1 MTRPV
6 SWRRFRLPLVA
17 GVCLAALS
25 AVALGVLPQEQGTVD
40 LLTQANVTLSGAA
53 ATDVSGYSVAPA
65 GDVNGDGLADLI
77 VGAPYADPSSSRDA
91 AGSSYVIYG
100 KASPSDVDLASLGS
114 SGFRIDGV
122 ATDDQAG
129 TSVASAGD
137 INGDGFADL
146 IVGAPFADPSTR
158 TDGGRSYVIYGRA
171 AGSNLDLRSPGSAV
185 RIVGAAARDH
195 SGVSVA
201 SAGDVNG
208 DGWTD
213 LVVGAPDADPFSRT
227 DAGSSYVIYGSAS
240 LADVD
245 LRSLGVRGFRIDGAA
260 AEDSSGRSVAPAGDI
275 NGDGYAEV
283 IVGAPS
289 ADPPSRTN
297 AGSSYVIYGKASPS
311 NVDLALPLGSNG
323 FRIEG
328 AAAGDQSGSSV
339 ASAGD
344 INGDGRTDVIV
355 GAPWADPFSRTSAGS
370 SYVLYGTASPSDV
383 DLASPLG
390 SSGFR
395 IDGAADSTFSGDS
408 VAAAGDIN
416 VDGRADVIVGAP
428 LSDPSSRTNA
438 GSSYVVYGTAS
449 PSNVDLASLGFS
461 GFRIDGAAA
470 GDSSGDSVAPAG
482 DINGDGRADV
492 IVGASGA
499 SPFSRT
505 GAGSSYVIYGF
516 RPASVSYPGAITAT
530 VGTPIT
536 SVTPTVRRT
545 GAATFSVSPA
555 LPAGLSLDTAT
566 GVISGTPT
574 EAATVTST
582 VTMTDLSGT
591 ATTTVS
597 VTVTAL
603 PAPLPAAQPA
613 APAAQSAAPAAQPLA
628 LKGRMACTGNVC
640 ATSGTLP
647 AGATGIVQSATA
659 EGKKAARAK
668 CSMKTT
674 GKGTKAKRTFT
685 CTLRVTK
692 GTWTVTTSARAKNG
706 TIVAQSVLTK
716 RVK

>member
-25 AVALGVLPQEQGTVD
+25 AVALGVLPQQQGTVD

-77 VGAPYADPSSSRDA
+77 VGAPYADPSSGDA

-100 KASPSDVDLASLGS
+100 RASPSDVDLASLGS
-114 SGFRIDGV
+114 SGFRIDGF
-122 ATDDQAG
+122 ATDDRTG

-137 INGDGFADL
+137 INDDGFADV

-171 AGSNLDLRSPGSAV
+171 AGSNLDLRSSGSSV
-185 RIVGAAARDH
+185 RIVGAAAGDH

-213 LVVGAPDADPFSRT
+213 LVVGAPDADPSSRT

-245 LRSLGVRGFRIDGAA
+245 LGSLGVRGFRIDGAA
-260 AEDSSGRSVAPAGDI
+260 AEDSSGHSVAPAGDI
-275 NGDGYAEV
+275 NGDGYA
-283 IVGAPS
+283 
-289 ADPPSRTN
+289 
-297 AGSSYVIYGKASPS
+297 
-311 NVDLALPLGSNG
+311 
-323 FRIEG
+323 
-328 AAAGDQSGSSV
+328 
-339 ASAGD
+339 
-344 INGDGRTDVIV
+344 DVIV
-355 GAPWADPFSRTSAGS
+355 GAPYADPPSR
-370 SYVLYGTASPSDV
+370 
-383 DLASPLG
+383 
-390 SSGFR
+390 
-395 IDGAADSTFSGDS
+395 ST
-408 VAAAGDIN
+408 
-416 VDGRADVIVGAP
+416 
-428 LSDPSSRTNA
+428 A

-449 PSNVDLASLGFS
+449 PSNVDLASLGSS

-613 APAAQSAAPAAQPLA
+613 APAAQSAAPVAQPLA
-628 LKGRMACTGNVC
+628 LQGRMACTGNVC

-647 AGATGIVQSATA
+647 AGATGVAQSATA

-674 GKGTKAKRTFT
+674 GKGARAKRTFT
-685 CTLRVTK
+685 CTLRVTT

-706 TIVAQSVLTK
+706 TTVAQSVVTK

>member
-77 VGAPYADPSSSRDA
+77 VGAPYADPSSGDA

-100 KASPSDVDLASLGS
+100 RASPSDVDLASLGS
-114 SGFRIDGV
+114 SGFRIDGF
-122 ATDDQAG
+122 ATDDQTG

-137 INGDGFADL
+137 INDDGFADV

-158 TDGGRSYVIYGRA
+158 TDGGRSYVIYGSA
-171 AGSNLDLRSPGSAV
+171 AGSNLDLRSSGSSV
-185 RIVGAAARDH
+185 RIVGAAAGDH

-208 DGWTD
+208 DGRTD
-213 LVVGAPDADPFSRT
+213 LVVGAPDADPSSRT

-240 LADVD
+240 PADVD

-260 AEDSSGRSVAPAGDI
+260 AEDSSGHSVAPAGDI
-275 NGDGYAEV
+275 NGDGYADV
-283 IVGAPS
+283 IVGAPY
-289 ADPPSRTN
+289 ADPPSRST

-311 NVDLALPLGSNG
+311 NVDLASPLGSNG

-328 AAAGDQSGSSV
+328 AAAGDLSGSSV

-370 SYVLYGTASPSDV
+370 SYVVYGTTSPSNV
-383 DLASPLG
+383 ELASPLG

-395 IDGAADSTFSGDS
+395 IDGAA
-408 VAAAGDIN
+408 A
-416 VDGRADVIVGAP
+416 R
-428 LSDPSSRTNA
+428 
-438 GSSYVVYGTAS
+438 
-449 PSNVDLASLGFS
+449 
-461 GFRIDGAAA
+461 
-470 GDSSGDSVAPAG
+470 DSSGDSVAPAG

-603 PAPLPAAQPA
+603 PAPLPAAQP
-613 APAAQSAAPAAQPLA
+613 LA
-628 LKGRMACTGNVC
+628 LKVRMACRGPACT
-640 ATSGTLP
+640 TKGTLP
-647 AGATGIVQSATA
+647 AGATRIGQSATA
-659 EGKKAARAK
+659 QGKKAARAK
-668 CSMKTT
+668 CSLKAT
-674 GKGTKAKRTFT
+674 GKGKKAKRTFT

-706 TIVAQSVLTK
+706 TTVAQSVVTK

>member
-1 MTRPV
+1 M
-6 SWRRFRLPLVA
+6 
-17 GVCLAALS
+17 
-25 AVALGVLPQEQGTVD
+25 
-40 LLTQANVTLSGAA
+40 SGAA

-77 VGAPYADPSSSRDA
+77 VGAPYADPSSGDA

-100 KASPSDVDLASLGS
+100 RASPSDVDLASLGS
-114 SGFRIDGV
+114 SGFRIDGF
-122 ATDDQAG
+122 ATDDQTG

-137 INGDGFADL
+137 INDDGFADV

-171 AGSNLDLRSPGSAV
+171 AGSNLDLRSSGSAV
-185 RIVGAAARDH
+185 RIVGAAAGDH

-208 DGWTD
+208 DGRTD
-213 LVVGAPDADPFSRT
+213 LVVGAPDADPSSRT

-240 LADVD
+240 PSDVNLA
-245 LRSLGVRGFRIDGAA
+245 SLGVRGFRIDGAA
-260 AEDSSGRSVAPAGDI
+260 AYDSSGRSVAPAGDI
-275 NGDGYAEV
+275 NGDGYADV
-283 IVGAPS
+283 IVGAPY
-289 ADPPSRTN
+289 ADPPSRST

-311 NVDLALPLGSNG
+311 DVDLALPLGSSG
-323 FRIEG
+323 FRIDG

-339 ASAGD
+339 AS
-344 INGDGRTDVIV
+344 
-355 GAPWADPFSRTSAGS
+355 
-370 SYVLYGTASPSDV
+370 
-383 DLASPLG
+383 
-390 SSGFR
+390 
-395 IDGAADSTFSGDS
+395 
-408 VAAAGDIN
+408 
-416 VDGRADVIVGAP
+416 
-428 LSDPSSRTNA
+428 
-438 GSSYVVYGTAS
+438 
-449 PSNVDLASLGFS
+449 
-461 GFRIDGAAA
+461 
-470 GDSSGDSVAPAG
+470 AG

-516 RPASVSYPGAITAT
+516 RPASVSYPGAIIAT
-530 VGTPIT
+530 VGTPIN

-545 GAATFSVSPA
+545 GAITFSVSPA

-597 VTVTAL
+597 VTVNAA
-603 PAPLPAAQPA
+603 PASAPAAQPA
-613 APAAQSAAPAAQPLA
+613 ALATEPLA
-628 LKGRMACTGNVC
+628 LKVRMACKGATCTTG
-640 ATSGTLP
+640 GTLP
-647 AGATGIVQSATA
+647 AGATRIGQSATA
-659 EGKKAARAK
+659 QGKKAARAK
-668 CSMKTT
+668 CSLKAT
-674 GKGTKAKRTFT
+674 GKGKKAKRTFT

-706 TIVAQSVLTK
+706 TTVTQSAATTRIK
-716 RVK
+716 

>member
-25 AVALGVLPQEQGTVD
+25 AVALGVLPQQQGTVD
-40 LLTQANVTLSGAA
+40 LLTQANITLNGAA

-77 VGAPYADPSSSRDA
+77 VGAPYADPSSGDA

-100 KASPSDVDLASLGS
+100 SASPSDVDLLALGS
-114 SGFRIDGV
+114 SGFRIDGAAPGDHSGTSVASAGDVNRDGLADVIVGAPDADPSSRTDAGSSYVIYGSASPADVDLRTLGLRGFRIVGV
-122 ATDDQAG
+122 ATDDQTG
-129 TSVASAGD
+129 TSAASAGD
-137 INGDGFADL
+137 INGDGFADV

-171 AGSNLDLRSPGSAV
+171 AGSN
-185 RIVGAAARDH
+185 
-195 SGVSVA
+195 
-201 SAGDVNG
+201 
-208 DGWTD
+208 
-213 LVVGAPDADPFSRT
+213 
-227 DAGSSYVIYGSAS
+227 
-240 LADVD
+240 VD
-245 LRSLGVRGFRIDGAA
+245 LRSLGSGGFRIDGAA
-260 AEDSSGRSVAPAGDI
+260 AYDSSGRSVAPAGDI

-283 IVGAPS
+283 IVGAPY
-289 ADPPSRTN
+289 ADRPSRT
-297 AGSSYVIYGKASPS
+297 G
-311 NVDLALPLGSNG
+311 
-323 FRIEG
+323 
-328 AAAGDQSGSSV
+328 
-339 ASAGD
+339 
-344 INGDGRTDVIV
+344 
-355 GAPWADPFSRTSAGS
+355 AGS

-383 DLASPLG
+383 DLASPRG

-428 LSDPSSRTNA
+428 LADPSSRTNA

-449 PSNVDLASLGFS
+449 PPDVDLASLGSS

-470 GDSSGDSVAPAG
+470 GDSSGDSVASAG

-530 VGTPIT
+530 VGTPIN

-597 VTVTAL
+597 VTVNAV
-603 PAPLPAAQPA
+603 PASAPATQPA
-613 APAAQSAAPAAQPLA
+613 ALAAEPSA
-628 LKGRMACTGNVC
+628 LKVRMTCKGPVCT
-640 ATSGTLP
+640 TKGTLP
-647 AGATGIVQSATA
+647 AGATGIAQSATA
-659 EGKKAARAK
+659 QGKKAARAK

-674 GKGTKAKRTFT
+674 GKGTKAKRIFT

-692 GTWTVTTSARAKNG
+692 GTWTVTTAARAKNG
-706 TIVAQSVLTK
+706 TTVAQSVVTK

>member
-77 VGAPYADPSSSRDA
+77 VGAPYADPSSGDA

-100 KASPSDVDLASLGS
+100 RASPSDVDLASLGS

-122 ATDDQAG
+122 
-129 TSVASAGD
+129 
-137 INGDGFADL
+137 
-146 IVGAPFADPSTR
+146 
-158 TDGGRSYVIYGRA
+158 
-171 AGSNLDLRSPGSAV
+171 
-185 RIVGAAARDH
+185 
-195 SGVSVA
+195 
-201 SAGDVNG
+201 
-208 DGWTD
+208 
-213 LVVGAPDADPFSRT
+213 
-227 DAGSSYVIYGSAS
+227 
-240 LADVD
+240 
-245 LRSLGVRGFRIDGAA
+245 
-260 AEDSSGRSVAPAGDI
+260 
-275 NGDGYAEV
+275 
-283 IVGAPS
+283 
-289 ADPPSRTN
+289 
-297 AGSSYVIYGKASPS
+297 
-311 NVDLALPLGSNG
+311 
-323 FRIEG
+323 
-328 AAAGDQSGSSV
+328 
-339 ASAGD
+339 
-344 INGDGRTDVIV
+344 
-355 GAPWADPFSRTSAGS
+355 
-370 SYVLYGTASPSDV
+370 
-383 DLASPLG
+383 
-390 SSGFR
+390 
-395 IDGAADSTFSGDS
+395 ADSTFSGDS

-449 PSNVDLASLGFS
+449 PPDVDLASLGSS

-603 PAPLPAAQPA
+603 PAPLPAAQP
-613 APAAQSAAPAAQPLA
+613 LA
-628 LKGRMACTGNVC
+628 LKVRMACRGPACT
-640 ATSGTLP
+640 TKGTLP
-647 AGATGIVQSATA
+647 AGATGVAQSATA

-674 GKGTKAKRTFT
+674 GKGAKAKRTFT

-706 TIVAQSVLTK
+706 TTVAQSVVTK
-716 RVK
+716 RIK

>member
-25 AVALGVLPQEQGTVD
+25 AVALGVLPQQQGTVD
-40 LLTQANVTLSGAA
+40 LLTQANITLNGAA

-77 VGAPYADPSSSRDA
+77 VGAPYADPSSGDA

-100 KASPSDVDLASLGS
+100 SASPSDVDLLALGS
-114 SGFRIDGV
+114 SGFRIDGAAPGDHSGTSVASAGDVNRDGLADVIVGAPDADPSSRTDAGSSYVIYGSASPADVDLRTLGLRGFRIVGV
-122 ATDDQAG
+122 ATDDQTG
-129 TSVASAGD
+129 TSAASAGD
-137 INGDGFADL
+137 INGDGFADV

-171 AGSNLDLRSPGSAV
+171 AGSN
-185 RIVGAAARDH
+185 
-195 SGVSVA
+195 
-201 SAGDVNG
+201 
-208 DGWTD
+208 
-213 LVVGAPDADPFSRT
+213 
-227 DAGSSYVIYGSAS
+227 
-240 LADVD
+240 VD
-245 LRSLGVRGFRIDGAA
+245 LRSLGSGGFRIDGAA
-260 AEDSSGRSVAPAGDI
+260 AYDSSGRSVAPAGDI

-283 IVGAPS
+283 IVGAPY
-289 ADPPSRTN
+289 ADRPSRTD
-297 AGSSYVIYGKASPS
+297 AGSSYVIYGSASPS
-311 NVDLALPLGSNG
+311 NVNLASLGSSG
-323 FRIEG
+323 FRIDG

-344 INGDGRTDVIV
+344 INGDGR
-355 GAPWADPFSRTSAGS
+355 
-370 SYVLYGTASPSDV
+370 
-383 DLASPLG
+383 
-390 SSGFR
+390 
-395 IDGAADSTFSGDS
+395 
-408 VAAAGDIN
+408 
-416 VDGRADVIVGAP
+416 ADVIVGAP
-428 LSDPSSRTNA
+428 LADPSSRTNA

-449 PSNVDLASLGFS
+449 PPDVDLASLGSS

-470 GDSSGDSVAPAG
+470 GDSSGDSVASAG

-530 VGTPIT
+530 VGTPIN

-597 VTVTAL
+597 VTVNAV
-603 PAPLPAAQPA
+603 PASAPATQPA
-613 APAAQSAAPAAQPLA
+613 ALAAEPSA
-628 LKGRMACTGNVC
+628 LKVRMTCKGPVCT
-640 ATSGTLP
+640 TKGTLP
-647 AGATGIVQSATA
+647 AGATGIAQSATA
-659 EGKKAARAK
+659 QGKKAARAK

-674 GKGTKAKRTFT
+674 GKGTKAKRIFT

-692 GTWTVTTSARAKNG
+692 GTWTVTTAARAKNG
-706 TIVAQSVLTK
+706 TTVAQSVVTK

>member
-25 AVALGVLPQEQGTVD
+25 AVALGVLPQQQGTVD
-40 LLTQANVTLSGAA
+40 LLTQANITLNGAA

-77 VGAPYADPSSSRDA
+77 VGAPYADPSSGDA

-100 KASPSDVDLASLGS
+100 SASPSDVDLLALGS
-114 SGFRIDGV
+114 SGFRIDGAAPGDHSGTSVASAGDVNRDGLADVIVGAPDADPSSRTDAGSSYVIYGSASPADVDLRTLGLRGFRIVGV
-122 ATDDQAG
+122 ATDDQTG
-129 TSVASAGD
+129 TSAASAGD
-137 INGDGFADL
+137 INGDGFADV

-171 AGSNLDLRSPGSAV
+171 AGSN
-185 RIVGAAARDH
+185 
-195 SGVSVA
+195 
-201 SAGDVNG
+201 
-208 DGWTD
+208 
-213 LVVGAPDADPFSRT
+213 
-227 DAGSSYVIYGSAS
+227 
-240 LADVD
+240 VD
-245 LRSLGVRGFRIDGAA
+245 LRSLGSGGFRIDGAA
-260 AEDSSGRSVAPAGDI
+260 AYDSSGRSVAPAGDI

-283 IVGAPS
+283 IVGAPY
-289 ADPPSRTN
+289 ADRPSRTD
-297 AGSSYVIYGKASPS
+297 AGSSYVIYGSASPS
-311 NVDLALPLGSNG
+311 NVNLASLGSSG
-323 FRIEG
+323 FRIDG

-344 INGDGRTDVIV
+344 INGDGRADVIV
-355 GAPWADPFSRTSAGS
+355 GAPDADPFSRTSAGS

-428 LSDPSSRTNA
+428 LADPSSRTNA

-449 PSNVDLASLGFS
+449 PPDVDLASLGSS

-470 GDSSGDSVAPAG
+470 GDSSGDSVASAG

-530 VGTPIT
+530 VGTPIN

-597 VTVTAL
+597 VTVNAV
-603 PAPLPAAQPA
+603 PASAPATQPA
-613 APAAQSAAPAAQPLA
+613 ALAAEPSA
-628 LKGRMACTGNVC
+628 LKVRMTCKGPVCT
-640 ATSGTLP
+640 TKGTLP
-647 AGATGIVQSATA
+647 AGATGIAQSATA
-659 EGKKAARAK
+659 QGKKAARAK

-674 GKGTKAKRTFT
+674 GKGTKAKRIFT

-692 GTWTVTTSARAKNG
+692 GTWTVTTAARAKNG
-706 TIVAQSVLTK
+706 TTVAQSVVTK

>member
-1 MTRPV
+1 M
-6 SWRRFRLPLVA
+6 
-17 GVCLAALS
+17 
-25 AVALGVLPQEQGTVD
+25 
-40 LLTQANVTLSGAA
+40 
-53 ATDVSGYSVAPA
+53 
-65 GDVNGDGLADLI
+65 
-77 VGAPYADPSSSRDA
+77 
-91 AGSSYVIYG
+91 
-100 KASPSDVDLASLGS
+100 
-114 SGFRIDGV
+114 
-122 ATDDQAG
+122 
-129 TSVASAGD
+129 
-137 INGDGFADL
+137 
-146 IVGAPFADPSTR
+146 
-158 TDGGRSYVIYGRA
+158 
-171 AGSNLDLRSPGSAV
+171 
-185 RIVGAAARDH
+185 
-195 SGVSVA
+195 
-201 SAGDVNG
+201 
-208 DGWTD
+208 
-213 LVVGAPDADPFSRT
+213 
-227 DAGSSYVIYGSAS
+227 
-240 LADVD
+240 
-245 LRSLGVRGFRIDGAA
+245 
-260 AEDSSGRSVAPAGDI
+260 
-275 NGDGYAEV
+275 
-283 IVGAPS
+283 
-289 ADPPSRTN
+289 
-297 AGSSYVIYGKASPS
+297 IYGKASPS
-311 NVDLALPLGSNG
+311 NVDLASPLGSNG

-328 AAAGDQSGSSV
+328 AAAGDLSGSSV

-370 SYVLYGTASPSDV
+370 SYVVYGTTSPSNV

-395 IDGAADSTFSGDS
+395 IDGAAGSTFSGDS

-416 VDGRADVIVGAP
+416 GDGRADVIVGAP

-449 PSNVDLASLGFS
+449 PSNVDLASRGSS

-470 GDSSGDSVAPAG
+470 GDFSGDSVAPAG

-603 PAPLPAAQPA
+603 PAPLPAAQP
-613 APAAQSAAPAAQPLA
+613 LA
-628 LKGRMACTGNVC
+628 LKVRMACRDPACT
-640 ATSGTLP
+640 TKGTLP
-647 AGATGIVQSATA
+647 AGATGVAQSATA

-674 GKGTKAKRTFT
+674 GKGARAKRTFT
-685 CTLRVTK
+685 CTLRVTT

-706 TIVAQSVLTK
+706 TTVAQSVVTK
-716 RVK
+716 RIK

>member
-25 AVALGVLPQEQGTVD
+25 AVALGVLPQQQGTVD
-40 LLTQANVTLSGAA
+40 LLTQANITLNGAA

-77 VGAPYADPSSSRDA
+77 VGAPYADPSSGDA

-100 KASPSDVDLASLGS
+100 SASPSDVDLLALGS
-114 SGFRIDGV
+114 SGFRIDG
-122 ATDDQAG
+122 AAPGDHSG

-137 INGDGFADL
+137 VNRDGLAD
-146 IVGAPFADPSTR
+146 
-158 TDGGRSYVIYGRA
+158 VI
-171 AGSNLDLRSPGSAV
+171 
-185 RIVGAAARDH
+185 
-195 SGVSVA
+195 
-201 SAGDVNG
+201 
-208 DGWTD
+208 
-213 LVVGAPDADPFSRT
+213 VGAPDADPSSRT

-240 LADVD
+240 PSNVNLA
-245 LRSLGVRGFRIDGAA
+245 SLGSSGFRID
-260 AEDSSGRSVAPAGDI
+260 
-275 NGDGYAEV
+275 
-283 IVGAPS
+283 
-289 ADPPSRTN
+289 
-297 AGSSYVIYGKASPS
+297 
-311 NVDLALPLGSNG
+311 
-323 FRIEG
+323 G

-344 INGDGRTDVIV
+344 INGDVRADVIV

-416 VDGRADVIVGAP
+416 VDGRAEVIVGAPLADPSTRTDGGRSYVIYGRAAGSNVDLRSLGSGGFRIDGAAAYDSSGRSVAAAGDINVDGRADVIVGAP
-428 LSDPSSRTNA
+428 LADPSSRTNA

-449 PSNVDLASLGFS
+449 PPDVDLASLGSS

-470 GDSSGDSVAPAG
+470 GDSSGDSVASAG

-530 VGTPIT
+530 VGTPIN

-597 VTVTAL
+597 VTVNAV
-603 PAPLPAAQPA
+603 PASAPATQPA
-613 APAAQSAAPAAQPLA
+613 ALAAEPSA
-628 LKGRMACTGNVC
+628 LKVRMTCKGPVCT
-640 ATSGTLP
+640 TKGTLP
-647 AGATGIVQSATA
+647 AGATGIAQSATA
-659 EGKKAARAK
+659 QGKKAARAK

-674 GKGTKAKRTFT
+674 GKGTKAKRIFT

-692 GTWTVTTSARAKNG
+692 GTWTVTTAARAKNG
-706 TIVAQSVLTK
+706 TTVAQSVVTK

>member
-77 VGAPYADPSSSRDA
+77 VGAPYADPSSGDV

-122 ATDDQAG
+122 ATDDQTG

-185 RIVGAAARDH
+185 RIVGAAAGDH

-213 LVVGAPDADPFSRT
+213 LVVGAPDADPSSRT

-240 LADVD
+240 PADVD

-311 NVDLALPLGSNG
+311 NVDLALPLRSNG

-647 AGATGIVQSATA
+647 AGATGIAQSATA

>member
-137 INGDGFADL
+137 INGDGFADV

-171 AGSNLDLRSPGSAV
+171 AGSTLDLRSPGSAV
-185 RIVGAAARDH
+185 RIVGAAAGDH

-260 AEDSSGRSVAPAGDI
+260 AYDSSGYSVAPAGDI

-283 IVGAPS
+283 IVGAPY
-289 ADPPSRTN
+289 ADPSSSRDA

-311 NVDLALPLGSNG
+311 DVDLASLGSSG

-597 VTVTAL
+597 VT
-603 PAPLPAAQPA
+603 
-613 APAAQSAAPAAQPLA
+613 
-628 LKGRMACTGNVC
+628 
-640 ATSGTLP
+640 
-647 AGATGIVQSATA
+647 
-659 EGKKAARAK
+659 E
-668 CSMKTT
+668 
-674 GKGTKAKRTFT
+674 
-685 CTLRVTK
+685 
-692 GTWTVTTSARAKNG
+692 
-706 TIVAQSVLTK
+706 
-716 RVK
+716 

>member
-25 AVALGVLPQEQGTVD
+25 AVALGVLPQQPGTVD

-77 VGAPYADPSSSRDA
+77 VGAPYADPSSGDA

-114 SGFRIDGV
+114 SGFRIDGF
-122 ATDDQAG
+122 ATDDQTG

-137 INGDGFADL
+137 INDDGFADV

-171 AGSNLDLRSPGSAV
+171 TGSNLDLRSSGSAV
-185 RIVGAAARDH
+185 RIVGAAAGDH

-213 LVVGAPDADPFSRT
+213 LVVGAPDADPSSRT

-240 LADVD
+240 PADVD

-260 AEDSSGRSVAPAGDI
+260 AEDSSGHSVAPAGDI
-275 NGDGYAEV
+275 NGDGYADV
-283 IVGAPS
+283 IVGAPY
-289 ADPPSRTN
+289 ADPPSRST

-311 NVDLALPLGSNG
+311 NVDLASPLGSNG

-328 AAAGDQSGSSV
+328 AAAGDLSGSSV

-370 SYVLYGTASPSDV
+370 SYVVYGKASPSDV

-395 IDGAADSTFSGDS
+395 IDGVADSTFSGDS

-416 VDGRADVIVGAP
+416 GDGRADVIVGAP

-449 PSNVDLASLGFS
+449 PSNVDLASLGSS

-516 RPASVSYPGAITAT
+516 RSASVSYPGAITAT

-574 EAATVTST
+574 EAATVMST

-597 VTVTAL
+597 VTVNAA
-603 PAPLPAAQPA
+603 PASAPAAQPA
-613 APAAQSAAPAAQPLA
+613 ALATEPLA
-628 LKGRMACTGNVC
+628 LKVRMACKGATCTTG
-640 ATSGTLP
+640 GTLP
-647 AGATGIVQSATA
+647 AGATRIGQSATA
-659 EGKKAARAK
+659 QGKKAARAK
-668 CSMKTT
+668 CAVGTT
-674 GKGTKAKRTFT
+674 GKRKKAKRTFT

-692 GTWTVTTSARAKNG
+692 GTWTITTSARTKNG
-706 TIVAQSVLTK
+706 TTVAQSVVTK
-716 RVK
+716 RIK

>member
-25 AVALGVLPQEQGTVD
+25 AVALGVLPQQPGTVD

-77 VGAPYADPSSSRDA
+77 VGAPYADPSSGDA

-100 KASPSDVDLASLGS
+100 KASPSDVDLAFLGS

-122 ATDDQAG
+122 ATDDKTG

-137 INGDGFADL
+137 INDDGFADV
-146 IVGAPFADPSTR
+146 IVGAPFADPSSTR

-171 AGSNLDLRSPGSAV
+171 AGLNLDLRALGSSGF
-185 RIVGAAARDH
+185 RIVGAAAGDH

-201 SAGDVNG
+201 SAGDINR

-213 LVVGAPDADPFSRT
+213 LVVGAPDADPSSRT
-227 DAGSSYVIYGSAS
+227 DAGSSYVIYGRAS
-240 LADVD
+240 PADVN
-245 LRSLGVRGFRIDGAA
+245 LASLGVRGFRIDGAA
-260 AEDSSGRSVAPAGDI
+260 AEDSSGHSVAPAGDI
-275 NGDGYAEV
+275 NGDGYADV
-283 IVGAPS
+283 IVGAPY
-289 ADPPSRTN
+289 ADPPSRST

-311 NVDLALPLGSNG
+311 NVDLASPLGSNG

-328 AAAGDQSGSSV
+328 AAAGDLSGSSV

-383 DLASPLG
+383 DLASLG
-390 SSGFR
+390 VRGFR
-395 IDGAADSTFSGDS
+395 IDGAAFSTFSGDS

-449 PSNVDLASLGFS
+449 PSNVDLASLGSS

-470 GDSSGDSVAPAG
+470 GDFSGDSVAPAG

-516 RPASVSYPGAITAT
+516 RSASVSYPGAITAT

-613 APAAQSAAPAAQPLA
+613 APAAQSAAPAAQPLV

-647 AGATGIVQSATA
+647 AGATGVAQSATA

-692 GTWTVTTSARAKNG
+692 GTWTVTTAARAKNG
-706 TIVAQSVLTK
+706 TTVAQSVVTK
-716 RVK
+716 RIK